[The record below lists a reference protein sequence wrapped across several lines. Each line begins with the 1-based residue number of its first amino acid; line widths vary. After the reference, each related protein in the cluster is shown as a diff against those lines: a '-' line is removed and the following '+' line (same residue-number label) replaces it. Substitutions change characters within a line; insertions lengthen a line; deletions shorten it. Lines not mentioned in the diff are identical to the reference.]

1 MGEGTTCRVAVNFP
15 PTLTLP
21 PVKRGL
27 DRARQGGGDSFRQGS
42 SLQTS
47 MRTTVVPRLCFL
59 LAASLLAI
67 IVLCATPVWAES
79 PPAPTLAATADLE
92 QRLAQHPTLA
102 DLVSYA
108 YHRSPLIKAARAEWR
123 AAVERYRVD
132 TAFEDPEVMVE
143 GMYMTDQERDPVRPD
158 EWKVTLTQPLPL
170 PGKLAKAGQVAVSE
184 ATIAR
189 LKLDS
194 AVRDTT
200 LRIRESVH
208 ELAYLREA
216 RRLAAADRALL
227 ERLRKVGETAAATS
241 RAALI
246 DTMKAQAQAGQV
258 GYDLLLLTESEH
270 TEQTRLNALLNRP
283 PEAPIG
289 AVDQQGTV
297 LPLTT
302 PLEQIHTLA
311 EANLEEIRMAKVSVD
326 KARAQV
332 DLTRYDNLP
341 RVALGL
347 SYGDVNQAQ
356 QLGVQAGLALPL
368 WAGKRDG
375 RLGVAQAEVERSRAQ
390 LELQVND
397 TRTAIRDLYFRVQN
411 AERLI
416 LLYRDDLIPQ
426 ADRAM
431 EIAENWFSNSDGTLA
446 DYTETVAV
454 WYNFHLALARATA
467 DNGKFLARLESLAG
481 QTLTGNETPASAPK
495 AKGATP

>member
-1 MGEGTTCRVAVNFP
+1 
-15 PTLTLP
+15 
-21 PVKRGL
+21 
-27 DRARQGGGDSFRQGS
+27 
-42 SLQTS
+42 

-67 IVLCATPVWAES
+67 ITLCPTPVWAEP
-79 PPAPTLAATADLE
+79 PPAPAPAAAATGDLE

-108 YHRSPLIKAARAEWR
+108 YHSSPLIKAARAEWR
-123 AAVERYRVD
+123 SAVERYRVD
-132 TAFEDPEVMVE
+132 TAFEDPEVMLE

-170 PGKLAKAGQVAVSE
+170 PGQLAKAGQVAVTE

-208 ELAYLREA
+208 ELAYMREA
-216 RRLAAADRALL
+216 RRLAAADRELL

-258 GYDLLLLTESEH
+258 GYDLLLLTESER
-270 TEQTRLNALLNRP
+270 TEQTRLNALLNRS
-283 PEAPIG
+283 PEASIG
-289 AVDQQGTV
+289 AVDQGPV
-297 LPLTT
+297 RPLTT

-311 EANLEEIRMAKVSVD
+311 EANLEEIRMAKASVD
-326 KARAQV
+326 KARAQA

-341 RVALGL
+341 RLALGL

-375 RLGVAQAEVERSRAQ
+375 RLGAAQAEVERSRAQ

-397 TRTAIRDLYFRVQN
+397 TRAAIRDLYFRVQN

-426 ADRAM
+426 ADRSM

-481 QTLTGNETPASAPK
+481 RTLTGNETPASA
-495 AKGATP
+495 AKPVGATP